1 MAAEIPGQ
9 PGGTGVKQRKLAVL
23 IVTCNSADTLG
34 GLLDTLGPGL
44 VGIGQTEIVVVDN
57 ASSDASVAMAR
68 QHPIGARVIQTGRNG
83 GYAAGINAGAATI
96 SPDADLLILN
106 PDIRVA
112 PGSVAQL
119 MRRLSSNIGITV
131 PRILHEDGTLFHS
144 LRREPSLQTAWA
156 DALLGTRLGFGL
168 DRGECVCNDGRYER
182 TGLVDWASGSA
193 LLVSA
198 AARAVNGPWDES
210 FFLYSEEVDYQR
222 RVREAGLKIAF
233 VPEAVFVHIGGEY
246 SRNAR
251 LYALLTA
258 NRIIDYER
266 HHGPVASTIF
276 RLAVMSGELLRS
288 FRGSA
293 VHRAGVQAA
302 WQSFSVQRRSP
313 QQPSTRGA

>member
-1 MAAEIPGQ
+1 MAVENPGQ

-23 IVTCNSADTLG
+23 IVTYNSTDTLG
-34 GLLDTLGPGL
+34 GLLDTLGEGL
-44 VGIGQTEIVVVDN
+44 AGIGQTEIVVVDN

-119 MRRLSSNIGITV
+119 MRRLSPNIGITV

-156 DALLGTRLGFGL
+156 DALLGTRLGYGL
-168 DRGECVCNDGRYER
+168 DRGECVCNDRRYER
-182 TGLVDWASGSA
+182 MGLVDWASGSA

-198 AARAVNGPWDES
+198 AARAVIGPWDES

-222 RVREAGLKIAF
+222 RVRKGGLKIAF

-258 NRIIDYER
+258 NRIVDYER
-266 HHGPVASTIF
+266 HHGPIASTVF
-276 RLAVMSGELLRS
+276 RLAVLSGEILRS
-288 FRGSA
+288 LRGSA
-293 VHRAGVQAA
+293 VHRAGAQAA
-302 WQSFSVQRRSP
+302 WQSFSVHPRPS
-313 QQPSTRGA
+313 QQPSTRRA